1 MSVVLAF
8 EPDGTKVDELGEI
21 VRMHFGAEL
30 TFVTSAYAAITAIN
44 QRTPDL
50 VLIGAAS
57 SFPHGSVQPTRLEE
71 GTIVLFDGGCNVAGY
86 KSDISRTF
94 VIGKPSGMAVHG
106 GSGVSFG
113 VIEAL
118 RASRPGETL
127 ELAHRLDQPHVPAAA
142 GWRPARS
149 PSPR

>member
-50 VLIGAAS
+50 VLIGKSVS
-57 SFPHGSVQPTRLEE
+57 SDQRAKVTGH
-71 GTIVLFDGGCNVAGY
+71 IV
-86 KSDISRTF
+86 S
-94 VIGKPSGMAVHG
+94 
-106 GSGVSFG
+106 SGVRIPTLDIPEL
-113 VIEAL
+113 VIEQASGFGRFGL
-118 RASRPGETL
+118 TGRKKKSKTEDTEIGRA
-127 ELAHRLDQPHVPAAA
+127 HV
-142 GWRPARS
+142 
-149 PSPR
+149 